1 MGAQEAEISGIDE
14 PQEVQVSTSELVFM
28 IGEAAVRDRQNLKRL
43 QFLDKQ
49 IEIVRNEA
57 LKYKSLALGAEEKN
71 VAFEKIKTSL
81 NARISDL
88 ERQLHEV
95 ATERDKYRNQS
106 DFFPD
111 RLTETE
117 SKKPK
122 RKKRVKQAAN
132 TSRD

>member
-71 VAFEKIKTSL
+71 LALERVKASL
-81 NARISDL
+81 DARISDL
-88 ERQLHEV
+88 EKQLNEI
-95 ATERDKYRNQS
+95 AQERDMFLNKV
-106 DFFPD
+106 
-111 RLTETE
+111 RLLEQ
-117 SKKPK
+117 KKQNRVLK
-122 RKKRVKQAAN
+122 RGKQTAN
-132 TSRD
+132 TTGD